1 MAELDPVKLSDMT
14 AVSALGLGD
23 LFYVGSENAGSE
35 TGYFSRSIEAQDVAE
50 SFFDD
55 FEFPLKL
62 TETNSAR
69 MFGAVNEL
77 AKKGNVY
84 IGTCDTAGNQAAK
97 AVTISSDQN
106 FKLHKGATIA
116 VKFTYSNGSTATN
129 VTISVN
135 GSTAYPIW
143 YSNAEYTGNSA
154 LVCGTG
160 GRFNFYTFDGS
171 YWVWL
176 NTGIYSTYSTMTQN
190 EAEAGTSTNA
200 RTINAQVLTHA
211 IDYHAIPQVDG
222 NERVVGKLGNDTLYE
237 KVFTFAYSDMQGGS
251 RDGSRI
257 NGVFVLDNDVTYDK
271 IMISDAQIVNTAPN
285 NTFNV
290 WSMPLPIA
298 SSSGVYCRVQIQKSY
313 AEPPAYDGVPFIFF
327 DTTYNA
333 SQLLDNNNILYVFT
347 IRYTK
352 GA

>member
-1 MAELDPVKLSDMT
+1 MAELDPVKLSAMT
-14 AVSALGLGD
+14 AVSALHLGD

-69 MFGAVNEL
+69 VFGAVNEL
-77 AKKGNVY
+77 AKKGNIY

-97 AVTISSDQN
+97 AVTVSSDQN
-106 FKLHKGATIA
+106 FKLHKGATIC
-116 VKFTYSNGSTATN
+116 VKFSNTNTATN

-135 GSTAYPIW
+135 NGTAYPIW
-143 YSNAEYTGNSA
+143 YKSGVQTSATSGITGAANQ
-154 LVCGTG
+154 
-160 GRFNFYTFDGS
+160 NIFYVFDGN
-171 YWVWL
+171 YWVWQ
-176 NTGIYSTYSTMTQN
+176 GMGAYMSYSAMSQA
-190 EAEAGTSTNA
+190 EAEAGTSTGTRVVSPA
-200 RTINAQVLTHA
+200 VLKSGIIA
-211 IDYHAIPQVDG
+211 HAIPQIDG
-222 NERVVGKLGNDTLYE
+222 GERVIGTLGAATLYE

-251 RDGSRI
+251 RDSSRI
-257 NGVFVLDNDVTYDK
+257 TGVFVLDNNVNYDK
-271 IMISDAQIVNTAPN
+271 IMINDAQIVNTAPN
-285 NTFNV
+285 NAFNV

-298 SSSGVYCRVQIQKSY
+298 SASGLYCRVQIQKSY
-313 AEPPAYDGVPFIFF
+313 AEPPAYGGVPFIYF

-333 SQLLDNNNILYVFT
+333 AQLLDNNNMLYVFT

>member
-1 MAELDPVKLSDMT
+1 MAELDPVKLSAMT
-14 AVSALGLGD
+14 AVSALHLGD

-35 TGYFSRSIEAQDVAE
+35 TGYFSRSIEAQDVAD
-50 SFFDD
+50 SLFDD

-69 MFGAVNEL
+69 MFGAINEL

-97 AVTISSDQN
+97 AVTVSSDQN

-116 VKFTYSNGSTATN
+116 VKWSYTNTASN
-129 VTISVN
+129 VTIAVN
-135 GSTAYPIW
+135 GGTAFPIW
-143 YSNAEYTGNSA
+143 YSNAVYTGAHSD
-154 LVCGTG
+154 VCGAA
-160 GRFNFYTFDGS
+160 NKYLLYIFDGS
-171 YWVWL
+171 YWVWESRAYF
-176 NTGIYSTYSTMTQN
+176 NSYSSMTQAQ
-190 EAEAGTSTNA
+190 AEAGTSTSN
-200 RTINAQVLTHA
+200 QVISAAVLKA
-211 IDYHAIPQVDG
+211 GIQAHAIPQIDG
-222 NERVVGKLGNDTLYE
+222 GERVIGTLGAATLYE

-251 RDGSRI
+251 RDSSRI
-257 NGVFVLDNDVTYDK
+257 TGVFVLDSDVNYDT

-285 NTFNV
+285 NAFNV

-298 SSSGVYCRVQIQKSY
+298 SASGLYCRVQIQKSY
-313 AEPPAYDGVPFIFF
+313 AEPPAYDGVPFIYF

-333 SQLLDNNNILYVFT
+333 AQLLDNINMLYVFT